1 MAKKIR
7 IEDYKEMEKKS
18 KAEIKIKDKLK
29 LISLVAN
36 GILLIGIIVLIVL
49 YVTQTVSKDEY
60 DSMLNIKNSRI
71 NTLEARASNLDYLL
85 DGQSLFYVKEKLEF
99 FDENIVFKIKGY
111 GNYYYTYDCMMNKV
125 NGSYTYWGY
134 NKEAA
139 ISEGL
144 KKGGC

>member
-18 KAEIKIKDKLK
+18 KAGINTKDKLK
-29 LISLVAN
+29 ICSLVAN
-36 GILLIGIIVLIVL
+36 GFLLVGIIVLIVL
-49 YVTQTVSKDEY
+49 YATQTVSKEEY

-71 NTLEARASNLDYLL
+71 RSLEAESSNLDYLL
-85 DGQSLFYVKEKLEF
+85 DGQSLFYVKEKLNF
-99 FDENIVFKIKGY
+99 FDDNIVFKIKGY
-111 GNYYYTYDCMMNKV
+111 GNNYYTYDCMMKKV
-125 NGSYTYWGY
+125 KGSYTYWGY